1 MTDRLTSIESVYTAS
16 KGTRML
22 DESQLAFTTAGN
34 TRIRLLAPAGS
45 GKTNSLL
52 QRCARIGQEAPNER
66 FLFITFTR
74 AAKNELNARLQ
85 RDPSLRHVSA
95 NVRVTTLNAWGYRQ
109 VRQLVTHAQLVGNK
123 NERRRAMNNAL
134 QPVWQQYPRIA
145 DALTGGNKFRVGDA
159 LFATMESL
167 KSLGFRHDQVS
178 ESSVRRQIKWLKDA
192 GMESQLDALLDP
204 LQEVGLVTPNSL
216 LHRRSFIGEM
226 MDDIIP
232 FWSEATEQLRA
243 QGLITFEDQKYWPYL
258 TMTTRGAKKLSGAAR
273 THHLLVDEFQDI
285 NPLDLRL
292 IRAIAAQNDSTIT
305 LAGDDDQAIYE
316 WRGASPEFILR
327 PEEYLGGD
335 FETFVLGTNY
345 RSPANIV
352 AMSQAMISNNTRRVP
367 KSVRP
372 HLVIEAEVEVLRY
385 PTVSECIQRT
395 TTLVAALLRRDD
407 IASIA
412 LVSRKRSQII
422 PYQIMFAGA
431 EMGFYAAEDL
441 NINLSKAFED
451 LKQMLFIRGSA
462 ASAFP
467 FGPSV
472 VDMVLSLCDKVKKYP
487 LSKSDRSAL
496 LAHMTKTRLRS
507 MPDALVRFREYRGPL
522 KGDNA
527 DARMTDA
534 YATALESFVAA
545 RTVADAVRTLSTDFQ
560 GLQQD
565 YGKSDDDIF
574 YTDPPFFYL
583 AGLAESY
590 DEDFAGFY
598 SDISDAMDRLAR
610 VQSEDSDDV
619 DDEQLNARLHLMTA
633 LRAKGREFDAVIV
646 LDANDEIWPIR
657 HATTDR
663 KREQERRLFY
673 VATTRARKYLAFV
686 LSDRLL
692 DSALRPSPYLEELGL
707 AVPTGT

>member
-1 MTDRLTSIESVYTAS
+1 
-16 KGTRML
+16 ML
-22 DESQLAFTTAGN
+22 DESQLAFTMARN
-34 TRIRLLAPAGS
+34 DRIRLLAPAGS

-52 QRCARIGQEAPNER
+52 QRCARIGLQAPSER

-74 AAKNELNARLQ
+74 AARNELNARLQ
-85 RDPSLRHVSA
+85 REPSLRHVSA
-95 NVRVTTLNAWGYRQ
+95 NVRVTTLNAWGYRL
-109 VRQLVTHAQLVGNK
+109 VRQWVTNAQLVGNK
-123 NERRRAMNNAL
+123 TERRRAMSNAL
-134 QPVWQQYPRIA
+134 QPVWQQYPKISHALTSTNRYRVA
-145 DALTGGNKFRVGDA
+145 DALFT
-159 LFATMESL
+159 TMESL

-204 LQEVGLVTPNSL
+204 LQEVGLVRSNSL
-216 LHRRSFIGEM
+216 LFERSFMGEV

-232 FWSEATEQLRA
+232 FWSEATEQLHA

-273 THHLLVDEFQDI
+273 THHVVIDEFQDI

-292 IRAIAAQNDSTIT
+292 IRAIVSQNDSTIT

-327 PEEYLGGD
+327 PDEYLGGD
-335 FETFVLGTNY
+335 FETFVLDTNY

-352 AMSQAMISNNTRRVP
+352 EMSQAMISKNSRRVP
-367 KSVRP
+367 KTVRP
-372 HLVIEAEVEVLRY
+372 HLETDAEVEVLRF
-385 PTVSECIQRT
+385 PSVSECIRRT
-395 TTLVAALLRRDD
+395 TALVDELLQRDD

-412 LVSRKRSQII
+412 LVSRKRSQIV
-422 PYQIMFAGA
+422 PYQITFAGA

-451 LKQMLFIRGSA
+451 LKQMLLIRGSA
-462 ASAFP
+462 ANPPP

-472 VDMVLSLCDKVKKYP
+472 VDMLLTLSNKVKKYP
-487 LSKSDRSAL
+487 LSKSDRSSL
-496 LAHMTKTRLRS
+496 ITHMTKTRLRTI
-507 MPDALVRFREYRGPL
+507 PEALVHFREYRGPL

-527 DARMTDA
+527 DGRMTEA
-534 YATALESFVAA
+534 YATVLESFLAA
-545 RTVADAVRTLSTDFQ
+545 PTVSEAMRTLSTDFQ

-583 AGLAESY
+583 ASLAESY
-590 DEDFAGFY
+590 GEDFAAFHN
-598 SDISDAMDRLAR
+598 DISDAMDRLAR
-610 VQSEDSDDV
+610 VQNEDSDEI

-692 DSALRPSPYLEELGL
+692 DSALRPSPYLDELGL
-707 AVPTGT
+707 AVPAEPD